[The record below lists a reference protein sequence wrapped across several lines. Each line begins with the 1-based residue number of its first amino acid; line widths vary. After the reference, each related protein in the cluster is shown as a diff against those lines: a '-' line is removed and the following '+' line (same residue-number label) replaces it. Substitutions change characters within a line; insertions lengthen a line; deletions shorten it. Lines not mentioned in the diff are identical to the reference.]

1 MKRRNILVIF
11 FAIFIII
18 LLHYFGVTIWLDNK
32 IRSLFNLSSSAVYNI
47 STKYNNNLEF
57 ESTDELKKE
66 YLELI
71 EKYNNNVV
79 DKTQLTLLTEENDN
93 LREQLNFLDKETI
106 SIGADVISRS
116 TDVLRNT
123 IVINRGLEDGV
134 LMDLPV
140 ITGRGF
146 YIGKIKRVDSNSSV
160 VQLISDQY
168 SRVASTVLNK
178 EKSIGVVE
186 GGFGLS
192 LQMNLIPQ
200 NEYISVGED
209 VITSGLEENIPY
221 GLILGH
227 IDIVEKEPYQPFQK
241 ALLSPYVNLNKI
253 QTVSVLLTL

>member
-1 MKRRNILVIF
+1 M
-11 FAIFIII
+11 
-18 LLHYFGVTIWLDNK
+18 
-32 IRSLFNLSSSAVYNI
+32 
-47 STKYNNNLEF
+47 
-57 ESTDELKKE
+57 
-66 YLELI
+66 
-71 EKYNNNVV
+71 
-79 DKTQLTLLTEENDN
+79 TLLTEENDN